1 MFEDALL
8 WLCPTLDPACL
19 CGEALVFVW
28 NGALYCGDSC
38 QAEEADTQQSMQF
51 LDAAV
56 KRVIW

>member
-1 MFEDALL
+1 MLYCDCALRYIQ
-8 WLCPTLDPACL
+8 PASVERHL
-19 CGEALVFVW
+19 SLFG

-56 KRVIW
+56 KRVI